1 MCEHAW
7 FWLWAV
13 VCGGDSSAAL
23 IFVLLMYDRSRFL
36 LSDCLLCSSRSAQV
50 CATNIKLRSFNL
62 SAIGSTLTCR
72 TDVWTRLMDC
82 LRCSSRSAQVCAAN
96 AMLRPFSQSAIR
108 STLTR
113 WTDVKHAWFWFCVV
127 FVALTALQPW
137 ALCCW
142 CMTVAVFSWWTAYFA
157 VQNQLKFVQPIS
169 NYGPSTKVQRTHPDM
184 PIRCVKTVDSDFE
197 LLFVAVT
204 ALQPRFLCC
213 WCMTVAVF
221 YWVIAFFAVQDQL
234 KFVQQIFN

>member
-62 SAIGSTLTCR
+62 SAIGCTLTCR

-96 AMLRPFSQSAIR
+96 AKLRPFSQ
-108 STLTR
+108 
-113 WTDVKHAWFWFCVV
+113 KC
-127 FVALTALQPW
+127 
-137 ALCCW
+137 
-142 CMTVAVFSWWTAYFA
+142 
-157 VQNQLKFVQPIS
+157 NK
-169 NYGPSTKVQRTHPDM
+169 KHPDTLN
-184 PIRCVKTVDSDFE
+184 RCENTLDSDFVLFLWRWQLCSPE
-197 LLFVAVT
+197 LCAADVW
-204 ALQPRFLCC
+204 P
-213 WCMTVAVF
+213 
-221 YWVIAFFAVQDQL
+221 
-234 KFVQQIFN
+234 

>member
-96 AMLRPFSQSAIR
+96 AKLRPFSQSAIR

-113 WTDVKHAWFWFCVV
+113 WTDVRTR
-127 FVALTALQPW
+127 LILI
-137 ALCCW
+137 LCCF
-142 CMTVAVFSWWTAYFA
+142 C
-157 VQNQLKFVQPIS
+157 
-169 NYGPSTKVQRTHPDM
+169 G
-184 PIRCVKTVDSDFE
+184 VDSSAALNFV
-197 LLFVAVT
+197 LLMYDRS
-204 ALQPRFLCC
+204 RFQLMDCLLCSSKSAQVC
-213 WCMTVAVF
+213 AANIKLWS
-221 YWVIAFFAVQDQL
+221 
-234 KFVQQIFN
+234 FN